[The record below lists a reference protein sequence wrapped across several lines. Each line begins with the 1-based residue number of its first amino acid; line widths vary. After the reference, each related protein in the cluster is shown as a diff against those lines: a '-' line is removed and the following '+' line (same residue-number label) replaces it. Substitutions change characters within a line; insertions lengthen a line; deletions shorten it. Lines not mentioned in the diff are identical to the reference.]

1 MSKRCRRAAIVH
13 PFRGRILPVD
23 KVPLRFPLNAPV
35 ASFLAALF
43 ACLPLASAAPGRDKS
58 VWNYDGGIMVLTDG
72 SIPDGPCFRISGRLT
87 APKFFDNL
95 KRVDTK
101 DGTLFQRGA
110 ETVETFP
117 DQLLLAFVVYDHPC
131 SIKMESTTNHGY
143 LTRPLMKSLNLF
155 LYWKR
160 GVELRP
166 IANAQ
171 PKFFAI
177 DPVTTHAVGRSENP
191 PEKFVWSYE
200 FAISG
205 AGVPLT
211 DSLVLILREPN
222 GRIAARVAAR
232 M

>member
-1 MSKRCRRAAIVH
+1 LVV
-13 PFRGRILPVD
+13 G
-23 KVPLRFPLNAPV
+23 KVPSFFPLNAPV
-35 ASFLAALF
+35 ASLLAALL
-43 ACLPLASAAPGRDKS
+43 ACLPLASAAPARDKA

-95 KRVDTK
+95 KRVDTNE
-101 DGTLFQRGA
+101 GALFRRGA
-110 ETVETFP
+110 ETVDTFP
-117 DQLLLAFVVYDHPC
+117 DQLLLAFVVFDHPC
-131 SIKMESTTNHGY
+131 SIKMERTAIHGY

-166 IANAQ
+166 VTNAQ

-177 DPVTTHAVGRSENP
+177 DPVTTRAVGRSEDL

-211 DSLVLILREPN
+211 DSLVLVLREPN